1 MAGSHIAITGLNGSG
16 KTLFLKAFY
25 DHQAEIGKDRYILYL
40 PQEFSYEENERILS
54 LLRSLDDEGKGN
66 IISDMFRM
74 GSEPSS
80 IFSSSLSP
88 SPGEMKKLALALSRR
103 DGRSVLLMDEP
114 TNHLDIVSMRILE
127 RMLREDGRDMTVLL
141 VSHDEAFLSA
151 CTDTVWRVER
161 EGQSG
166 SLHV

>member
-1 MAGSHIAITGLNGSG
+1 MVYIVSRNGMRG
-16 KTLFLKAFY
+16 RVRPEKVPVGCL
-25 DHQAEIGKDRYILYL
+25 DQAMSWADTT
-40 PQEFSYEENERILS
+40 
-54 LLRSLDDEGKGN
+54 N

-161 EGQSG
+161 EEQSG
-166 SLHV
+166 VLLV